1 MFEPPLVFR
10 DAMASQQQVSLDGK
24 SSGSGD
30 ITASGVGIS
39 SRRDSNSSQFG
50 YGLSRITSSSSSL
63 NLNAYLTDDS
73 DHSIHS
79 NVSNISTRYSLKNK
93 GNNQTHNAA
102 EEEEGDDDDQEC
114 EGDSTIIAKDYAT
127 YHTMSDYLD
136 DLD

>member
-10 DAMASQQQVSLDGK
+10 DTMASQQQQQPQQQQISLDGK

-79 NVSNISTRYSLKNK
+79 NVSNFSTRYNLKIRVIINHIMQQKRKKAMMMIKNVK
-93 GNNQTHNAA
+93 GILL
-102 EEEEGDDDDQEC
+102 
-114 EGDSTIIAKDYAT
+114 S
-127 YHTMSDYLD
+127 
-136 DLD
+136 